1 MKSLHFLSVAAV
13 TISFSSS
20 LFAQIA
26 LVHNPRL
33 PGPTPTTEF
42 RISSVEINTDI
53 NEQVATV
60 QIAQTFHNI
69 GNRIL
74 ETQFLF
80 PMPEGAAINGLTLI
94 VDGKE
99 LPGELKPKD
108 QARREYEEI
117 VRRQKDPALL
127 EYMGRGLFQTS
138 VFPIPPGQQRRV
150 EVRYTQ
156 LLTSDN
162 GLVDFTLP
170 LGTTK
175 HSDKAVEKVTVTVR
189 IKSTDELK
197 TIYSPTHDFEIDRQ
211 NENRATC
218 QLTLHNVREPSD
230 IRLLYGTKGN
240 DIGISLVSYKP
251 DGDEQ
256 GYFLMLATPRVKA
269 KKDAVIPKTVLF
281 VVDRSG
287 SMSGEKIKQA
297 KASLKYM
304 INSLGPK
311 DTFNIVSYSS
321 EVDLFRPELELAS
334 ESSIKEA
341 LAFAED
347 IYAGGGTNINGALT
361 AALEQ
366 LKDKDRPNYVM
377 FMTDGLPTV
386 GVTSEAEI
394 AANARKANMANAR
407 VFNFGVG
414 YDVNSRLL
422 DRLSR
427 DQRGTSVYVK
437 PDEDIEVAATNL
449 FRKVSSPAM
458 TGLNLQFVNEAET
471 DSGSLVNRTIPREL
485 PDLFHGE
492 QLIVVG
498 RYKKSMPITIDL
510 TGNVGGKT
518 RTLTHETS
526 LGNASDTRRNSFVET
541 LWATRRIGE
550 IINDLDLNGQ
560 NKELVDELVAL
571 SLKHGIMTPY
581 TSFLADENV
590 SFGDRRRLMTEAE
603 GLSASGLSI
612 AGGADGFVQ
621 REFKQSLQ
629 NAQRGA
635 SSSSFGSGAA
645 GSTPAPSG
653 IALGGSF
660 RMGGYPG
667 SGNLESA
674 RSSAKTAPQAASGFA
689 GSLADSIA
697 LANGEAKDDDSGKEG
712 RRIKR
717 IGSKTFYWKNNEWQD
732 SALSS
737 DKQEIDEE
745 KIITVDQFSTKHFEL
760 ASLDDGK
767 WSEFLSVAEP
777 LLIQINGKIYRIVP
791 PKEEK

>member
-1 MKSLHFLSVAAV
+1 MKPLHLLFAAAMSLA
-13 TISFSSS
+13 ISST

-26 LVHNPRL
+26 LIHNPRL

-42 RISSVEINTDI
+42 RISAVEINADI

-60 QIAQTFHNI
+60 QMAQTFHNI
-69 GNRIL
+69 GSRVL
-74 ETQFLF
+74 ETQFIF
-80 PMPEGAAINGLTLI
+80 PMPEGAAVNGLTLI

-108 QARREYEEI
+108 EARREYEEI

-127 EYMGRGLFQTS
+127 EYVGRGLFQTS

-150 EVRYTQ
+150 EIRYTQ

-189 IKSTDELK
+189 IKSGDELK
-197 TIYSPTHDFEIDRQ
+197 NVYSPTHDFEIDRP

-218 QLTLHNVREPSD
+218 QLTLHNVREPND
-230 IRLLYGTKGN
+230 VRLLYGTKGN

-256 GYFLMLATPRVKA
+256 GYFLMLATPRINTRR
-269 KKDAVIPKTVLF
+269 DAIIPKTVVF

-287 SMSGEKIKQA
+287 SMSGEKLKQA

-304 INSLGPK
+304 IHSLGPK

-321 EVDLFRPELELAS
+321 EVDLFRPELEVVTD
-334 ESSIKEA
+334 ESRKEA
-341 LAFAED
+341 MIYAED
-347 IYAGGGTNINGALT
+347 IYSGGGTNINGALT
-361 AALEQ
+361 VALEQ
-366 LKDKDRPNYVM
+366 LRDRERPNYVM

-386 GVTSEAEI
+386 GVTGETEI
-394 AANARKANMANAR
+394 AANAKKSNQAHAR

-437 PDEDIEVAATNL
+437 PEEDIEVAASNL

-458 TGLNLQFVNEAET
+458 TGLKLRFVNESKSES
-471 DSGSLVNRTIPREL
+471 DKLVNRTIPREL

-498 RYKKSMPITIDL
+498 RYKKPMPITIDL
-510 TGNVGGKT
+510 TGNVGDKT

-526 LGNASDTRRNSFVET
+526 LGNASATRRNSFVET

-550 IINDLDLNGQ
+550 IIDDLDLNGQ
-560 NKELVDELVAL
+560 NKELIDELVQL
-571 SLKHGIMTPY
+571 SLNHGIMTPY
-581 TSFLADENV
+581 TSFLADENT
-590 SFGDRRRLMTEAE
+590 SFGDRRRLMSEAE
-603 GLSASGLSI
+603 IRTQEGLGMV
-612 AGGADGFVQ
+612 GGAGGFVQ

-629 NAQRGA
+629 NARRGG
-635 SSSSFGSGAA
+635 SGFGSGPSDGIPLPSSA
-645 GSTPAPSG
+645 G
-653 IALGGSF
+653 ALGSLFGGSANKSAPAAV
-660 RMGGYPG
+660 RAKDAGG
-667 SGNLESA
+667 A
-674 RSSAKTAPQAASGFA
+674 
-689 GSLADSIA
+689 ADSSGPA
-697 LANGEAKDDDSGKEG
+697 AEEAVEQSDNSGKV
-712 RRIKR
+712 RDLIRR
-717 IGSKTFYWKNNEWQD
+717 IGSKTFYWKNSEWQD
-732 SALSS
+732 SALAS
-737 DKQEIDEE
+737 DKSEPVDE
-745 KIITVDQFSTKHFEL
+745 KKVVTVEQFSKEYFEL
-760 ASLDDGK
+760 AAEDDGR
-767 WSEFLSVAEP
+767 WSEFLSVPEP
-777 LLIQINGKIYRIVP
+777 LLIQIHDKVYRIVP
-791 PKEEK
+791 PNDAE